1 MGEIYNRINRLTPR
15 NTAVQSLSYYYN
27 RIYNII
33 YTLESLVFNGL
44 CSSLISSLQFLNMIV
59 NASLSV
65 VAKKEKKIS
74 KKKKSFSLLRTCEL
88 RGLWKSSRT
97 MALEELSLTI
107 SNSTEFLLELF

>member
-74 KKKKSFSLLRTCEL
+74 KKKKKFFIVKNMRIAWFVE
-88 RGLWKSSRT
+88 
-97 MALEELSLTI
+97 I
-107 SNSTEFLLELF
+107 F